1 IPASGVS
8 DKSLSGKIK
17 IPLNAFSVYSDLQ
30 SECVEYKDLQ
40 SDFVRITNPAGR
52 ETAVANETNP

>member
-1 IPASGVS
+1 VS